1 MDNLLTDMNHVS
13 KGILMF
19 RLNKS
24 YEKYKAEWA
33 NASDDRSVDGFDKWF
48 KVQLSK
54 ALENLEAH

>member
-1 MDNLLTDMNHVS
+1 MDNLLTDMNNVS

-24 YEKYKAEWA
+24 YEKYKADWA
-33 NASDDRSVDGFDKWF
+33 SASDDGSIEGFDKWF

-54 ALENLEAH
+54 ALENLEVH